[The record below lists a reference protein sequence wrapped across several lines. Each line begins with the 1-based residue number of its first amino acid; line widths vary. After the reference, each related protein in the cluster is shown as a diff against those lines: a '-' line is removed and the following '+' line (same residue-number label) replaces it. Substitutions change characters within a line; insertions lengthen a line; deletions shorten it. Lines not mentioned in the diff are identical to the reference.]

1 MANVSARSRIVLLA
15 ADELVIELFSEL
27 LTARDFDVVR
37 AVTQEDACDSLQRSG
52 GAVLV
57 VEDAPPLI
65 DAQAVLWWV
74 RQTLPDLEV
83 VVVAS
88 HGVAARAVEA
98 EQAGAYDFL
107 QLPLESMDAAIQTL
121 ERAAAKH
128 RVVRANEGL
137 TKYLQQ
143 ADAQIDSVN
152 QTVERLVDERG
163 KQLQYL
169 AQANTQIDQMNQ
181 ELARLLDERE
191 RQVSALETANNRIAT
206 MNQQLEQHVAERTR
220 QLTEAN
226 ARLQELTMTDDLTG
240 LYNQRWLH
248 TRLDEEYARAKRH
261 SLALAVLM
269 LDVDRFKNVNDSN
282 DHLFGS
288 AVLRRVGDLLKQG
301 VRGIDVAVRYGGD
314 EFCVVLPQT
323 SLGGAMAVAE
333 RLRLSIAKAD
343 VGDETSGKLGVTV
356 SIGVACLSDCEAETG
371 KELLQAADRALY
383 VAKDQGRNRVVG
395 VNGKGTVGVAG

>member
-1 MANVSARSRIVLLA
+1 MSARTRIVLFA
-15 ADELVIELFSEL
+15 ADELVVELFSEL
-27 LTARDFDVVR
+27 LSARGFEVER
-37 AVTQEDACDSLQRSG
+37 AMTVEGACDALERSG
-52 GAVLV
+52 GGVLL
-57 VEDAPPLI
+57 VEDAPPVI

-74 RQTLPDLEV
+74 RQLMPYLEV

-88 HGVAARAVEA
+88 HGLAARAIEA

-107 QLPLESMDAAIQTL
+107 QLPLESMDTAIQTL

-128 RVVRANEGL
+128 RAVRTNEGL

-143 ADAQIDSVN
+143 ADAQIDAVN
-152 QTVERLVDERG
+152 QHVERLVGERS
-163 KQLQYL
+163 KQLTYL
-169 AQANTQIDQMNQ
+169 SQANTQIDTMNQ
-181 ELARLLDERE
+181 ELGRLISERE
-191 RQVSALETANNRIAT
+191 RQVSALEAANARVAQ
-206 MNQQLEQHVAERTR
+206 MNQELESLVAERTR
-220 QLTEAN
+220 QLVETN
-226 ARLQELTMTDDLTG
+226 ARLHELTMTDDLTG

-248 TRLDEEYARAKRH
+248 TRLDEEYARARRH

-282 DHLFGS
+282 DHIVGS
-288 AVLRRVGDLLKQG
+288 AVLRRVGEILKQG

-323 SLGGAMAVAE
+323 TLGGAMAVAE

-343 VGDETSGKLGVTV
+343 VGDEDIGKLGVTI
-356 SIGVACLSDCEAETG
+356 SIGVASLADCEATTG
-371 KELLQAADRALY
+371 KELLQSADKALY
-383 VAKDQGRNRVVG
+383 LAKENGRNRVVG